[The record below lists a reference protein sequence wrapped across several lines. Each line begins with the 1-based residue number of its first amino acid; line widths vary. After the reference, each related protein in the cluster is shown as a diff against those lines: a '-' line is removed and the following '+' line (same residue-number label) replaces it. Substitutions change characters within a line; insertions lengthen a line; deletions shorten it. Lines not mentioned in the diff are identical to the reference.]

1 VQRRNSDKGNTLDC
15 VFSFERLNLSQA
27 SFDGGKAPLWVIN
40 YRAAWSEA
48 RQLYPVMTDT
58 KANGRRGRN
67 RPITD
72 IAA

>member
-48 RQLYPVMTDT
+48 RQLYPSC
-58 KANGRRGRN
+58 RHGRN
-67 RPITD
+67 GPITD
-72 IAA
+72 IAAKQSNPE